1 MAKRHTDSA
10 HIQAL
15 KRELVEARQITH
27 TGIAIII
34 FDFPEIADLLHVV
47 SDLIYVAHPG
57 KGATTDGD
65 GRGAADTL
73 SVDGLSTA
81 TGRSTLAARKRLD
94 RWRKNVAHMVRNIE
108 NELDPNY
115 KRPPSAQKP
124 RCGSPNCPNPGNRQ
138 PHGTKFCMFCGRQFA
153 KLAGES
159 KKTKTR
165 LTLVKHDES

>member
-1 MAKRHTDSA
+1 MAKRHADSA

-15 KRELVEARQITH
+15 KRSLARAEQTTH
-27 TGIAIII
+27 TGIQTII

-47 SDLIYVAHPG
+47 SDLIHNAHPG

-65 GRGAADTL
+65 GRGTANTL

-81 TGRSTLAARKRLD
+81 SGRSTLAARNRKI
-94 RWRKNVAHMVRNIE
+94 RWQKNVAHMVRNIE
-108 NELDPNY
+108 NEMDPNY
-115 KRPPSAQKP
+115 KRPPATQKP

-138 PHGTKFCMFCGRQFA
+138 PHGTKFCMYCGRQFA

-159 KKTKTR
+159 KKTETR